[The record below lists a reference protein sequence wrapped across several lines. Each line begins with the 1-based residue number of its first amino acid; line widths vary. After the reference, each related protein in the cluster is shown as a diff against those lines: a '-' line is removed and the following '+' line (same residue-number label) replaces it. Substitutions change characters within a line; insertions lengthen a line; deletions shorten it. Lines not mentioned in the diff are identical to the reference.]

1 MKLLLKL
8 LIPIGIMAITGC
20 VVAPYGYHRGYYGPR
35 VAVFAPVVVAPPV
48 VVVRPYYR

>member
-8 LIPIGIMAITGC
+8 LIPMSFIAMAGC
-20 VVAPYGYHRGYYGPR
+20 VVVPYGYHRGYYGH
-35 VAVFAPVVVAPPV
+35 AHVVAAPV